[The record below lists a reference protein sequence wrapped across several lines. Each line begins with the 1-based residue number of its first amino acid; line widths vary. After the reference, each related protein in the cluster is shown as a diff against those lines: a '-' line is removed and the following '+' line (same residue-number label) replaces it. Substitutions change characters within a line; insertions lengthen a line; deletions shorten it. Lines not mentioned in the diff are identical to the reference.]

1 MVIRQADKGGA
12 FVVWRTDLYIA
23 EANRQLADHRFYE
36 KVPSDAIQSSQQE
49 VKSFIETAIR
59 NNQLPPSA
67 TNLIVE
73 HPRTSKFYLL
83 PKIHKPGNP
92 GRHIVSA
99 CSCPTELLALYLDH
113 VTAPFVRSLDSYVK
127 DTTHMLNILDSFR
140 FRDVDGQRIIFTMD
154 IKSLYTVIPNEGGL
168 RALQYY
174 LDKREIL
181 EPPTYTLLRMA
192 ELVLTLNS
200 FEFNGEYYKQT
211 GGVAMGSRLGHV
223 VGHVEERMLSSYT
236 GIKPDLYKR
245 YMDDVAGAASCSEED
260 LRQFLEFAS
269 SFHPNLEYTWSVS
282 TDKLPFL
289 DICMEAQANRIATSI
304 HYKATD
310 SHSYLNFSSSHPY
323 SCKSS
328 IPYSQFLRLRKIC
341 SDDTDFDIE
350 AAKMETFFA
359 ARGYPNDLI
368 GRGRERASTKSRG
381 KILKSDAVNNIA
393 KDRLSSTPVTL
404 LSRK

>member
-1 MVIRQADKGGA
+1 MIRQADKGGA
-12 FVVWRTDLYIA
+12 FAVWRTDLYIA

-36 KVPSDAIQSSQQE
+36 KIPSDAIQSSQQE

-67 TNLIVE
+67 TNLFVE

-92 GRHIVSA
+92 GRPIVSA
-99 CSCPTELLALYLDH
+99 CSCPTELLALYLEH

-140 FRDVDGQRIIFTMD
+140 FRDVDGQRLIFTMD

-200 FEFNGEYYKQT
+200 FEFNGKYYKQT
-211 GGVAMGSRLGHV
+211 GGVAMGSRLGPNYICLF

-236 GIKPDLYKR
+236 GINPDL
-245 YMDDVAGAASCSEED
+245 
-260 LRQFLEFAS
+260 
-269 SFHPNLEYTWSVS
+269 
-282 TDKLPFL
+282 
-289 DICMEAQANRIATSI
+289 
-304 HYKATD
+304 
-310 SHSYLNFSSSHPY
+310 
-323 SCKSS
+323 
-328 IPYSQFLRLRKIC
+328 
-341 SDDTDFDIE
+341 
-350 AAKMETFFA
+350 
-359 ARGYPNDLI
+359 
-368 GRGRERASTKSRG
+368 
-381 KILKSDAVNNIA
+381 
-393 KDRLSSTPVTL
+393 
-404 LSRK
+404 